1 MAPLVLHMFFLR
13 PFGHRHG
20 KRVIARGQDRHAEAE
35 AGAKVF
41 AFLHMQ
47 GLVHVGQEGVVTKQ
61 GLPQSVLEIKADDGT
76 VQGLPCPAIDTQGDD
91 LAAGTPAERSFL
103 RIQQQHL
110 LDTGASLAKSRS
122 IRVKTEYLDIVAQA
136 RTVEEILPGIPK
148 VFLSLPEHQPPPEGR
163 GGGGCFPLG
172 GFKDVFKIKFR
183 DLLGISGT
191 FDAAMFKENGMGT
204 QAVDGGH
211 VMADEEQ
218 RLCGYELAQ
227 ESHAFL
233 REKSVSH
240 GQGLVHDKDVRIH
253 MGDDGKGQ
261 AHDHAAGIVAHRLVD
276 EVADIRKVHDGVVAG
291 GDLVIAQPQD
301 GGIQEDV
308 LAPGETFFLT
318 DQIDNVKG
326 TAGDDVFKA
335 PDGTMGA
342 FDTVDGGA
350 GNDTLEVYGESAELE
365 GTYTNIE
372 NLVIMDATTA
382 NNNKDIDL
390 SSFSGSFT
398 LKGGSDTA
406 VTVTNVA
413 GQKLVLDGVTS
424 GTTLTAKMDG
434 TQTSVKLVN
443 EGPLNATFQAE
454 GDKLASMDLTTN
466 ANTTLADGNGNTVKN
481 VAITALADATITLTD
496 LTNLEN
502 VTVAGAGAVELTVA
516 GSVKTV
522 DASAN
527 AGGVTVDLSSAD
539 EAAFTG
545 GAGKDSITVDGSK
558 AAHDLG
564 AGDDT
569 LIFTS
574 LDEKGSVEG
583 GEGTDTISVTHTN
596 LTALET
602 AFKNGDITGFEVLSV
617 SNQAANGVDMAKF
630 SGIDHLVLE
639 AGIAG
644 SQTIANMQSGS
655 TLELTAD
662 AENNFAVTVAGADKA
677 ADDVLNIV
685 LSKDAAL
692 AANTVVVKDV
702 ETINIV
708 ADDSGEGAAD
718 ATHTMTL
725 TADKATTVKVSGD
738 AGMTLTLTGSDAVKT
753 INASESTG
761 NVTISDALKGV
772 TFTGGAGDDTV
783 TLDAGNTVTGGAG
796 DDTFTINLNTAV
808 NDRSVITDFGA
819 GDTIKMGSS
828 ANGSGA
834 DNALGD
840 ALVVN
845 DPKATLDDY
854 VNAATQAEGVAW
866 FQYEGNTYV
875 VVNDGAAGFDKA
887 DYIVQLSGSV
897 DLSDAVMDS
906 GSLTLGA

>member
-1 MAPLVLHMFFLR
+1 MATPKWFDANAYMQNKLAQLKAQEPDAGWTLDKVYDTFRDADFVGTEGQYEHFVQYGAAEEVAPNAYFDADEYYAAKAKQYYEEELKQEFTGSEEQVAYVKSLIKDAGMNAWTHYQQ
-13 PFGHRHG
+13 FGSAEG
-20 KRVIARGQDRHAEAE
+20 VNPSNAFDASDYCAAKAEAMNN
-35 AGAKVF
+35 AG
-41 AFLHMQ
+41 Q
-47 GLVHVGQEGVVTKQ
+47 
-61 GLPQSVLEIKADDGT
+61 
-76 VQGLPCPAIDTQGDD
+76 
-91 LAAGTPAERSFL
+91 
-103 RIQQQHL
+103 
-110 LDTGASLAKSRS
+110 
-122 IRVKTEYLDIVAQA
+122 
-136 RTVEEILPGIPK
+136 
-148 VFLSLPEHQPPPEGR
+148 
-163 GGGGCFPLG
+163 
-172 GFKDVFKIKFR
+172 
-183 DLLGISGT
+183 
-191 FDAAMFKENGMGT
+191 
-204 QAVDGGH
+204 
-211 VMADEEQ
+211 
-218 RLCGYELAQ
+218 
-227 ESHAFL
+227 
-233 REKSVSH
+233 
-240 GQGLVHDKDVRIH
+240 
-253 MGDDGKGQ
+253 
-261 AHDHAAGIVAHRLVD
+261 
-276 EVADIRKVHDGVVAG
+276 
-291 GDLVIAQPQD
+291 
-301 GGIQEDV
+301 
-308 LAPGETFFLT
+308 
-318 DQIDNVKG
+318 
-326 TAGDDVFKA
+326 KA
-335 PDGTMGA
+335 PDGTDWTAESIAKAIDDAGMSVLEHYLTYAGTGEGEVA
-342 FDTVDGGA
+342 AGSTYPVSGDEQVSKPGETFYLTDDRDSLVGTSGDDVFRATTAGDMNDFDTVDGGA
-350 GNDTLEVYGESAELE
+350 GNDTLEVYTDDALK
-365 GTYTNIE
+365 GTFTNIE
-372 NLVIMDATTA
+372 NLVIVDATKA
-382 NNNKDIDL
+382 NNDQEIDL

-443 EGPLNATFQAE
+443 EGSTNATFQAE

-502 VTVAGAGAVELTVA
+502 VTVAGAGAVGLTVA

-522 DASAN
+522 DATAN
-527 AGGVTVDLSSAD
+527 AGGVTVDLSSAN

-545 GAGKDSITVDGSK
+545 GAGKDSIIVSGSK

-569 LIFTS
+569 LTFS
-574 LDEKGSVEG
+574 GALGEKGTVEG
-583 GEGTDTISVTHTN
+583 GEGTDTISVAAAN
-596 LTALET
+596 LTDLAAE
-602 AFKNGDITGFEVLSV
+602 FKDGDITGFEVLAV
-617 SNQAANGVDMAKF
+617 SDKVTAGVDMANF

-639 AGIAG
+639 AGLES

-655 TLELTAD
+655 TLELTAS
-662 AENNFAVTVAGADKA
+662 AENPFEVSVAGADKA
-677 ADDVLNIV
+677 TDDVLNIV
-685 LSKDAAL
+685 LSKDDAL
-692 AANTVVVKDV
+692 AANTVTVKDV

-783 TLDAGNTVTGGAG
+783 TLGAGNTVTGGAG

-819 GDTIKMGSS
+819 GDTIKMGS

-875 VVNDGAAGFDKA
+875 VVNDGVAGFDAKA

>member
-1 MAPLVLHMFFLR
+1 MANPKWFDADVYMQNKLAQMQATDPAYTMTQLVADFAAAGFVGDEGYYAHFVQ
-13 PFGHRHG
+13 FGAAEEVAPNAYFDADEYYAAKAAQYYG
-20 KRVIARGQDRHAEAE
+20 EAFTGSELQIAQVKALINKEGMNAWTHYQQFGSAEGVNPSNAFDASDYCAAKAEAMNK
-35 AGAKVF
+35 AGQKAPDGTDWTAEKIAK
-41 AFLHMQ
+41 AIDDAGM
-47 GLVHVGQEGVVTKQ
+47 
-61 GLPQSVLEIKADDGT
+61 SVLEHYLTYAGT
-76 VQGLPCPAIDTQGDD
+76 GEGEV
-91 LAAGTPAERSFL
+91 AAGSTYPVSE
-103 RIQQQHL
+103 
-110 LDTGASLAKSRS
+110 
-122 IRVKTEYLDIVAQA
+122 
-136 RTVEEILPGIPK
+136 
-148 VFLSLPEHQPPPEGR
+148 
-163 GGGGCFPLG
+163 
-172 GFKDVFKIKFR
+172 
-183 DLLGISGT
+183 
-191 FDAAMFKENGMGT
+191 
-204 QAVDGGH
+204 
-211 VMADEEQ
+211 DEQ
-218 RLCGYELAQ
+218 VV
-227 ESHAFL
+227 
-233 REKSVSH
+233 VS
-240 GQGLVHDKDVRIH
+240 K
-253 MGDDGKGQ
+253 
-261 AHDHAAGIVAHRLVD
+261 
-276 EVADIRKVHDGVVAG
+276 
-291 GDLVIAQPQD
+291 
-301 GGIQEDV
+301 
-308 LAPGETFFLT
+308 PGETFFLT

-335 PDGTMGA
+335 PDNTMGA

-350 GNDTLEVYGESAELE
+350 GNDTLEVYGESAELK

-372 NLVIMDATTA
+372 NLVIVDAAKA
-382 NNNKDIDL
+382 NNDQDIDL

-443 EGPLNATFQAE
+443 EGSTNATFQAE

-569 LIFTS
+569 LTFS
-574 LDEKGSVEG
+574 GALDEKGTVEG
-583 GEGTDTISVTHTN
+583 GEGTDTISVAAAN
-596 LTALET
+596 LTALAAE
-602 AFKNGDITGFEVLSV
+602 FKDGDITGFEVLAV
-617 SNQAANGVDMAKF
+617 SDKVTAGVDMANF
-630 SGIDHLVLE
+630 SGIDHLVLK
-639 AGIAG
+639 AGLES

-662 AENNFAVTVAGADKA
+662 AGYDFAVTVAGADKA

-685 LSKDAAL
+685 LSKNSAL
-692 AANTVVVKDV
+692 AANTVAVKDV

-845 DPKATLDDY
+845 DPRLRWMT
-854 VNAATQAEGVAW
+854 T
-866 FQYEGNTYV
+866 
-875 VVNDGAAGFDKA
+875 
-887 DYIVQLSGSV
+887 
-897 DLSDAVMDS
+897 
-906 GSLTLGA
+906 

>member
-1 MAPLVLHMFFLR
+1 MATPKWFDANAYMQNKLAQLKAQEPDAGWTLDKVYDTFRDADFVGTEGQYEHFVQYGAAEEVAPNAYFDADEYYAAKAKQYYEEELKQEFTGSEEQVAYVKSLIKDAGMNAWTHYQQ
-13 PFGHRHG
+13 FGSAEG
-20 KRVIARGQDRHAEAE
+20 VNPSNAFDASDYCAAKAEAMNN
-35 AGAKVF
+35 AG
-41 AFLHMQ
+41 Q
-47 GLVHVGQEGVVTKQ
+47 
-61 GLPQSVLEIKADDGT
+61 
-76 VQGLPCPAIDTQGDD
+76 
-91 LAAGTPAERSFL
+91 
-103 RIQQQHL
+103 
-110 LDTGASLAKSRS
+110 
-122 IRVKTEYLDIVAQA
+122 
-136 RTVEEILPGIPK
+136 
-148 VFLSLPEHQPPPEGR
+148 
-163 GGGGCFPLG
+163 
-172 GFKDVFKIKFR
+172 
-183 DLLGISGT
+183 
-191 FDAAMFKENGMGT
+191 
-204 QAVDGGH
+204 
-211 VMADEEQ
+211 
-218 RLCGYELAQ
+218 
-227 ESHAFL
+227 
-233 REKSVSH
+233 
-240 GQGLVHDKDVRIH
+240 
-253 MGDDGKGQ
+253 
-261 AHDHAAGIVAHRLVD
+261 
-276 EVADIRKVHDGVVAG
+276 
-291 GDLVIAQPQD
+291 
-301 GGIQEDV
+301 
-308 LAPGETFFLT
+308 
-318 DQIDNVKG
+318 
-326 TAGDDVFKA
+326 KA
-335 PDGTMGA
+335 PDGTDWTAESIAKAIDDAGMSVLEHYLTYAGTGEGEVA
-342 FDTVDGGA
+342 AGSTYPVSGDEQVSKPGETFYLTDDRDSLVGTSGDDVFRATTAGDMNDFDTVDGGA
-350 GNDTLEVYGESAELE
+350 GNDTLEVYTDDALK
-365 GTYTNIE
+365 GTFTNIE
-372 NLVIMDATTA
+372 NLVIVDATKA
-382 NNNKDIDL
+382 NNDQEIDL

-443 EGPLNATFQAE
+443 EGSTNATFQAE

-466 ANTTLADGNGNTVKN
+466 ANTTLADGNGNTVN

-502 VTVAGAGAVELTVA
+502 VTVAGAGAVGLTVA

-522 DASAN
+522 DATAN
-527 AGGVTVDLSSAD
+527 AGGVTVDLSSAN

-545 GAGKDSITVDGSK
+545 GAGKDSIIVSGSK

-569 LIFTS
+569 LTFS
-574 LDEKGSVEG
+574 GALGEKGTVEG
-583 GEGTDTISVTHTN
+583 GEGTDTISVAAAN
-596 LTALET
+596 LTDLAAE
-602 AFKNGDITGFEVLSV
+602 FKDGDITGFEVLAV
-617 SNQAANGVDMAKF
+617 SDKVTAGVDMANF

-639 AGIAG
+639 AGLES

-655 TLELTAD
+655 TLELTAS
-662 AENNFAVTVAGADKA
+662 AENPFEVSVAGADKA
-677 ADDVLNIV
+677 TDDVLNIV
-685 LSKDAAL
+685 LSKDDAL
-692 AANTVVVKDV
+692 AANTVTVKDV

-725 TADKATTVKVSGD
+725 TANKATTVKVSGD

-783 TLDAGNTVTGGAG
+783 TLGAGNTVTGGAG

-819 GDTIKMGSS
+819 GDTIKMGS

-875 VVNDGAAGFDKA
+875 VVNDGVAGFDAKA

>member
-1 MAPLVLHMFFLR
+1 MANPKWFDADVYMQNKLAQMQASDPDYSWGDLLEAFAGAGYVGPEGYYAHFVQ
-13 PFGHRHG
+13 FGAAEDVAPNAYFDADEYYAAKAKQYYEEELKQEFTG
-20 KRVIARGQDRHAEAE
+20 SEYQIATVKTLINAAGYNAWTHYQQFGSAEGVNPSNAFDASDYCAAKAEAMNK
-35 AGAKVF
+35 AGQKAPDGTDWTAEKIAK
-41 AFLHMQ
+41 AIDDAGM
-47 GLVHVGQEGVVTKQ
+47 
-61 GLPQSVLEIKADDGT
+61 SVLEHYLTYAGT
-76 VQGLPCPAIDTQGDD
+76 GEGEV
-91 LAAGTPAERSFL
+91 AAGSTYPVSE
-103 RIQQQHL
+103 
-110 LDTGASLAKSRS
+110 
-122 IRVKTEYLDIVAQA
+122 
-136 RTVEEILPGIPK
+136 
-148 VFLSLPEHQPPPEGR
+148 
-163 GGGGCFPLG
+163 
-172 GFKDVFKIKFR
+172 
-183 DLLGISGT
+183 
-191 FDAAMFKENGMGT
+191 
-204 QAVDGGH
+204 
-211 VMADEEQ
+211 DEQ
-218 RLCGYELAQ
+218 VV
-227 ESHAFL
+227 
-233 REKSVSH
+233 VS
-240 GQGLVHDKDVRIH
+240 K
-253 MGDDGKGQ
+253 
-261 AHDHAAGIVAHRLVD
+261 
-276 EVADIRKVHDGVVAG
+276 
-291 GDLVIAQPQD
+291 
-301 GGIQEDV
+301 
-308 LAPGETFFLT
+308 PGETFFLT

-335 PDGTMGA
+335 PDNTMGA

-350 GNDTLEVYGESAELE
+350 GNDTLEVYGESAELK

-372 NLVIMDATTA
+372 NLVIVDAAKA
-382 NNNKDIDL
+382 NNDQDIDL

-398 LKGGSDTA
+398 LKGGSNTA

-443 EGPLNATFQAE
+443 EGSTNATFQAE

-569 LIFTS
+569 LTFS
-574 LDEKGSVEG
+574 GALDEKGTVEG
-583 GEGTDTISVTHTN
+583 GEGTDTISVAAAN
-596 LTALET
+596 LTALAAE
-602 AFKNGDITGFEVLSV
+602 FKDGDITGFEVLAV
-617 SNQAANGVDMAKF
+617 SDKVTAGVDMANF
-630 SGIDHLVLE
+630 SGIDHLVLK
-639 AGIAG
+639 AGLES

-662 AENNFAVTVAGADKA
+662 AENDFAVTVAGADKA

-845 DPKATLDDY
+845 DPKAALNDY
-854 VNAATQAEGVAW
+854 VNAATAEDKAGVAW

-875 VVNDGAAGFDKA
+875 VVNDATHGFAADA

-897 DLSDAVMDS
+897 DLSDAVMSD
-906 GSLTLGA
+906 GSLTLPEGA

>member
-1 MAPLVLHMFFLR
+1 
-13 PFGHRHG
+13 
-20 KRVIARGQDRHAEAE
+20 
-35 AGAKVF
+35 
-41 AFLHMQ
+41 
-47 GLVHVGQEGVVTKQ
+47 
-61 GLPQSVLEIKADDGT
+61 
-76 VQGLPCPAIDTQGDD
+76 
-91 LAAGTPAERSFL
+91 
-103 RIQQQHL
+103 
-110 LDTGASLAKSRS
+110 
-122 IRVKTEYLDIVAQA
+122 
-136 RTVEEILPGIPK
+136 
-148 VFLSLPEHQPPPEGR
+148 
-163 GGGGCFPLG
+163 
-172 GFKDVFKIKFR
+172 
-183 DLLGISGT
+183 
-191 FDAAMFKENGMGT
+191 
-204 QAVDGGH
+204 
-211 VMADEEQ
+211 
-218 RLCGYELAQ
+218 
-227 ESHAFL
+227 
-233 REKSVSH
+233 
-240 GQGLVHDKDVRIH
+240 
-253 MGDDGKGQ
+253 
-261 AHDHAAGIVAHRLVD
+261 
-276 EVADIRKVHDGVVAG
+276 
-291 GDLVIAQPQD
+291 
-301 GGIQEDV
+301 
-308 LAPGETFFLT
+308 
-318 DQIDNVKG
+318 
-326 TAGDDVFKA
+326 
-335 PDGTMGA
+335 MGA

-443 EGPLNATFQAE
+443 EGSTNATFQAE

-466 ANTTLADGNGNTVKN
+466 ANTTLDGNGNTVKN

-662 AENNFAVTVAGADKA
+662 AENDFAVTVAGADKA

-692 AANTVVVKDV
+692 AANRVVVKDV

-772 TFTGGAGDDTV
+772 TFTGGAGDDTVTLDAGNTVTGGAGDDTV

-875 VVNDGAAGFDKA
+875 VVNDDAAGFDAKA